1 MCGVMCLFPRKL
13 LISLRSPIKPCQPRH
28 IHAEHH
34 RLACTLHKH
43 IAHHSGASIR
53 KSALQFPQITCK
65 ARMFKLVWTS
75 GRASYSLPHYAL
87 LFDACWNYLLH
98 STRIDSAACFFLL
111 LISCCQITDFS
122 SEWIWF
128 GNVLLQNFEWRE
140 ILNFSTSPTTFRF
153 AWFSLNRLGGVKICS
168 FSPFVIVVHNR
179 LWAIVGAEC
188 NCGVF

>member
-13 LISLRSPIKPCQPRH
+13 LISLRSPIKPCQSTDT
-28 IHAEHH
+28 HAEHH

-75 GRASYSLPHYAL
+75 GRASYSLPHFAL

-98 STRIDSAACFFLL
+98 STRIDSAAVSF
-111 LISCCQITDFS
+111 CCWSLAAKLRIFQANEFDSEMFCCKTS
-122 SEWIWF
+122 SGARYWIF
-128 GNVLLQNFEWRE
+128 PHPR
-140 ILNFSTSPTTFRF
+140 PHF
-153 AWFSLNRLGGVKICS
+153 ALHGF
-168 FSPFVIVVHNR
+168 H
-179 LWAIVGAEC
+179 
-188 NCGVF
+188 